1 MYKIKHRFIRFFSFL
16 LLAIIAHSYI
26 LYKYFKDGILFTGP
40 NDGIEQMIPIQMY
53 IYEKWSTGTFF
64 YATDFGIGGDFFTDL
79 SYYFTTNIL
88 FIFNVLTVKLLQ
100 IMHLVEPNRL
110 MFWFHNAIIISIFKC
125 ALVLAATYYYAT
137 WLKLNTISKWIFAT
151 GFAFSPLYFR
161 FTVYWPFFSDVFILL
176 PLLWASIERYLKT
189 GKVGLFIVVVTL
201 SFMNNFYFAYYQLLM
216 GLIYFLLRLWIRHHA
231 DIVSRKQAI
240 FTLIAS
246 SILGLG
252 SSLLFFYHGVRSF
265 LNNERVRFDT
275 TIPLVESFNEN
286 TNIIFDNYL
295 IVILVI
301 SIQAILTFKLYRHM
315 YFKLFAILSIITIIA
330 AYIPFVDSLFNGLS
344 APQKRWHY
352 LLAFSTSGLIACY
365 MYHFVKIHIRTYLW
379 TSLIGLSF
387 VILSAIMY
395 EKFVVW
401 IPWLLFVWILGGITL
416 FLKQHHYRH
425 PLQLAYGASIIILAI
440 LVSSV
445 FTHFQIFHNDH
456 IKRAN
461 TFYVNASLYHTPLQQ
476 DLVNQLRHK
485 KASEERIDWRVNEQD
500 NTPMYQHFKG
510 LSLYSSI
517 FDQQIIDLYYKT
529 LMINIKEESVSRYQS
544 TQGRANIASLLSVRY
559 QMLKDYQNNVPHD
572 FKRIGSAGQYRI
584 YENQNV
590 LPAVKVTDKFFDA
603 RQLKTAI
610 DREHAMIDGVVLDG
624 EGQSYPSPAPN
635 LLNHT
640 SIRYDQARQVDK
652 GKINVQQGF
661 GGVTLSIP
669 KSLQSQYKDFYVVIH
684 VKRGRPDS
692 NHVVDV
698 NGYQNHRLFNASKY
712 RTGQYDLLYR
722 TQTDKNGKIH
732 IGLSPKGAYDFN
744 LLGLYG
750 ENYHILNRA
759 SKKKHYTYQE
769 AHSKIKIGLKN
780 HDKGMMVL
788 NIPYRK
794 GMKATVDGHSIAPEK
809 VNYFMTGIPVDR
821 QAKNVEITYRPPYF
835 FTMIMISLISAFS
848 AFWFSKYIYKKNIK
862 RKSESD

>member
-100 IMHLVEPNRL
+100 IMHLVEPNHL

-246 SILGLG
+246 SSLGLG

-265 LNNERVRFDT
+265 LNNERVRFEA

-330 AYIPFVDSLFNGLS
+330 AYIPFIDSLFNGLS

-572 FKRIGSAGQYRI
+572 FKRIDGAGQYRI

-590 LPAVKVTDKFFDA
+590 LPAVKVTDKFYDA

-624 EGQSYPSPAPN
+624 EGKSYPSPAPN

-640 SIRYDQARQVDK
+640 TIRYDQAHQVDK

-722 TQTDKNGKIH
+722 TQTDKSGKIH
-732 IGLSPKGAYDFN
+732 IGLSPKGEYDFN

-750 ENYHILNRA
+750 EDYHTLNRA

-769 AHSKIKIGLKN
+769 AH
-780 HDKGMMVL
+780 
-788 NIPYRK
+788 
-794 GMKATVDGHSIAPEK
+794 
-809 VNYFMTGIPVDR
+809 
-821 QAKNVEITYRPPYF
+821 
-835 FTMIMISLISAFS
+835 
-848 AFWFSKYIYKKNIK
+848 
-862 RKSESD
+862 